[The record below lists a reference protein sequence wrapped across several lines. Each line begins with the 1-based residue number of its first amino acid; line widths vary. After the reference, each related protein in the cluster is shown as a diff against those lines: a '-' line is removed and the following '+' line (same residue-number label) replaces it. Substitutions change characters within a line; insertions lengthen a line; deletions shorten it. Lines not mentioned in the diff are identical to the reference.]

1 MSRGRQAGRLRGA
14 RPMLYSS
21 WCPGH
26 GQTSLS
32 VAPPPVWGGSWV
44 PRPNLFGRV
53 RATTSRKQGARPGR
67 CLDGGRTAVDNKG
80 TPSCESPSLRY
91 RKGIVQFGDIWTANH
106 SMKLVIETAAHV
118 APLDMDIVIL
128 GETGTGKNLLAQ
140 AVHNASPRRR
150 GPFVEFNTGSVDH
163 ALAGNELFGHEVGA
177 FTGAEFRHQGL
188 FEQACGGTLFL
199 DEIGNMPVDLQAKI
213 LTAVERKKV
222 RRLGGKEEVDCDLRL
237 ICATNADVDQALADG
252 VIRKDLYF
260 RLGRCVLH
268 VPPLR
273 ERPEDVPLLV
283 ERFIALDDRR
293 YNRSVR
299 GVSPAC
305 MAKLLEYPWPGN
317 VRELRAKIGFAV
329 ALCSGQELSAA
340 HVFQEPPAEASGEAA
355 LS

>member
-1 MSRGRQAGRLRGA
+1 MDA
-14 RPMLYSS
+14 
-21 WCPGH
+21 
-26 GQTSLS
+26 
-32 VAPPPVWGGSWV
+32 
-44 PRPNLFGRV
+44 
-53 RATTSRKQGARPGR
+53 
-67 CLDGGRTAVDNKG
+67 KG

-91 RKGIVQFGDIWTANH
+91 RKGSVQFGDIWTADP

-118 APLDMDIVIL
+118 APLEMDIVIL

-140 AVHNASPRRR
+140 AIHNASPRRG

-177 FTGAEFRHQGL
+177 FTGAGLQHQGL
-188 FEQACGGTLFL
+188 FEQASGGTLFL
-199 DEIGNMPVDLQAKI
+199 DEIGNMPLDLQAKI

-237 ICATNADVDQALADG
+237 VCATNTDIDKALADG
-252 VIRKDLYF
+252 AIRKDLYF

-273 ERPEDVPLLV
+273 ERPEDIPLLA
-283 ERFIALDDRR
+283 ERFLALDNRQ

-305 MAKLLEYPWPGN
+305 LARLLEYQWPGN
-317 VRELRAKIGFAV
+317 VRELRGKINFAV
-329 ALCSGQELSAA
+329 WRCTAPQLGVADVFSELSTAA
-340 HVFQEPPAEASGEAA
+340 PPAEAHGGEDLSLEAVERKHIARVLAVAGWNISQAA
-355 LS
+355 GLLGVSRPTLRAKIERYGLHRPPTGS